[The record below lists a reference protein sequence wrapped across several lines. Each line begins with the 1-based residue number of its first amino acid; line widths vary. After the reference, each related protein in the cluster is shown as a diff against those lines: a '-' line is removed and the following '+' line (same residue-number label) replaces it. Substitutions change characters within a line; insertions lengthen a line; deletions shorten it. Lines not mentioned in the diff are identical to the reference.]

1 MIEMASARTLWA
13 MHPDALAA
21 LLTRGTID
29 AMLPES
35 LRALAG
41 IAGLASN
48 APKEARAQADPV
60 RDGAT
65 MVISLSGPLSPKGS
79 YGGTST
85 ERFADQVRSAGAD
98 SKVGAVIL
106 NIMSPGGWVFG
117 THEAGEAVYEVRQS
131 KPVIAVASPF
141 SFSAAHWIAC
151 QASAYYVTHSGEVG
165 SVGVRGGHVDMSG
178 FEDKIG
184 MKTTLIASSPEKIA
198 GHPYAPLSDED
209 RAEMQASIDE
219 SNEAFR
225 AAIARGRGI
234 KTSEV
239 EAMHGSGRTFSAARA
254 AAAGTVDGVMSLRDV
269 IAKYGSSRARLGL
282 MRQRAEMRARALD
295 F

>member
-13 MHPDALAA
+13 MHPDALGD
-21 LLTRGTID
+21 LLKRGTID

-35 LRALAG
+35 LRGLAALASG
-41 IAGLASN
+41 GN
-48 APKEARAQADPV
+48 KEARAPADPV

-65 MVISLSGPLSPKGS
+65 MVIPLTGTLTPKGS

-85 ERFADQVRSAGAD
+85 ERFADHVRSAAADTKIGAI
-98 SKVGAVIL
+98 IL
-106 NIMSPGGWVFG
+106 SVMSPGGWVFG
-117 THEAGEAVYEVRQS
+117 THEAGEAVFEARQS
-131 KPVIAVASPF
+131 KPVIAVASPY

-198 GHPYAPLSDED
+198 AHPYAPLSDDD
-209 RAEMQASIDE
+209 RAEIQASIDE
-219 SNEAFR
+219 SNQAFA

-234 KTSEV
+234 KVSEV
-239 EAMHGSGRTFSAARA
+239 EGIHGSGRTFSASRA
-254 AAAGTVDGVMSLRDV
+254 AAAGAVDGVMSLREV
-269 IAKYGSSRARLGL
+269 VAKYGSSRARLGL
-282 MRQRAEMRARALD
+282 MRQRAEMRSRALSI
-295 F
+295 

>member
-1 MIEMASARTLWA
+1 MLEMASARTLWA
-13 MHPDALAA
+13 MHPDALGA
-21 LLTRGTID
+21 LLKRGSID

-35 LRALAG
+35 LLALAALAG
-41 IAGLASN
+41 GGQ
-48 APKEARAQADPV
+48 KEARAGSDPV

-65 MVISLSGPLSPKGS
+65 MVIPLQGTLTPKGS

-85 ERFADQVRSAGAD
+85 ERFADQVRIAAAD
-98 SKVGAVIL
+98 SKIGAIIV

-117 THEAGEAVYEVRQS
+117 THEAGEAVYEARQS
-131 KPVIAVASPF
+131 KPIIAVASPYC
-141 SFSAAHWIAC
+141 FSAAHWIAC
-151 QASAYYVTHSGEVG
+151 QASAYYASHSAEVG

-198 GHPYAPLSDED
+198 AHPYAPLSDDD
-209 RAEMQASIDE
+209 RAEIQASIDE
-219 SNEAFR
+219 SNAAFA

-234 KTSEV
+234 KAGEV
-239 EAMHGSGRTFSAARA
+239 EAIHGSGRTFSATKA

-269 IAKYGSSRARLGL
+269 VAKYGSSRARLGL
-282 MRQRAEMRARALD
+282 MRQRAEMRTRALAI
-295 F
+295 